1 MPQTVAFF
9 GRMWYN
15 IYDLILCTPT
25 KGLYRMDRILELL
38 ASLWEV
44 VSRAIISAFPL
55 LNTVII
61 LGAGC
66 LGMLLY
72 GHFKRSTR
80 DIIIKALGIAV
91 VLFAVSELWNS
102 FFVLQDGLI
111 ETEGTLLVVISLPM
125 GWLFGEAL
133 AIDRGL
139 GKLGLLLHRIFE
151 EKEPDLPGRGQKSEP
166 SPEELARLTLTREDR
181 ATGFIIAFTLCGFS
195 SLLFT
200 RFLEGRMND
209 DPIPMLIKLAF
220 DFVLV
225 FWLAAV
231 YGSGVPFAGLSVL
244 VSEGALGI
252 AYSVWGDFFTPKLTG
267 QLALV
272 GGMILLLGG
281 ISLCRG
287 KRFRA
292 ANLLPA
298 LFIPIIYTAVMEK
311 VETAVEEALD
321 KKKR

>member
-1 MPQTVAFF
+1 MNT
-9 GRMWYN
+9 
-15 IYDLILCTPT
+15 
-25 KGLYRMDRILELL
+25 ILELL
-38 ASLWEV
+38 TSLWDL
-44 VSRAIISAFPL
+44 VSRAIISAFPI

-61 LGAGC
+61 MGAGC

-72 GHFKRSTR
+72 GRFKSSVR

-91 VLFAVSELWNS
+91 VLFAISELWNS

-111 ETEGTLLVVISLPM
+111 ETEGTLLVVIALPM

-133 AIDRGL
+133 AIDQGL
-139 GKLGLLLHRIFE
+139 GKLGLLLHKIFE
-151 EKEPDLPGRGQKSEP
+151 EKEPEPVKGKGPKPEP
-166 SPEELARLTLTREDR
+166 SPEETARLVLTREDR

-200 RFLEGRMND
+200 RFLEGRIND

-225 FWLAAV
+225 FWLASV
-231 YGSGVPFAGLSVL
+231 YGSGVPFAGISVL

-252 AYSVWGDFFTPKLTG
+252 AYSVWGDFFTPKLLG

-272 GGMILLLGG
+272 GGMILLFGG

-292 ANLLPA
+292 ANLIPA
-298 LFIPIIYTAVMEK
+298 LFIPIIYTAVMDK
-311 VETAVEEALD
+311 VEAAVEDALD
-321 KKKR
+321 KKK

>member
-1 MPQTVAFF
+1 MNT
-9 GRMWYN
+9 
-15 IYDLILCTPT
+15 
-25 KGLYRMDRILELL
+25 ILELL
-38 ASLWEV
+38 NSLWGL
-44 VSRAIISAFPL
+44 VSRAVISAFPI

-61 LGAGC
+61 LGAGL

-72 GHFKRSTR
+72 GRWKRSTR
-80 DIIIKALGIAV
+80 DIIVKCIGIAV
-91 VLFAVSELWNS
+91 ILFAISELWS
-102 FFVLQDGLI
+102 KFFVLQDGLI
-111 ETEGTLLVVISLPM
+111 ETEGTLLVVVALLM

-133 AIDRGL
+133 TIDQGL

-151 EKEPDLPGRGQKSEP
+151 EKTPENQEAKLT
-166 SPEELARLTLTREDR
+166 PEEMARLTLTREDR

-195 SLLFT
+195 SLIFT
-200 RFLEGRMND
+200 RFLEGRIND

-220 DFVLV
+220 DALLV
-225 FWLAAV
+225 FWLASV
-231 YGSGVPFAGLSVL
+231 YGSGVPFAGIGVL
-244 VSEGALGI
+244 VSEGLLGI
-252 AYSVWGDFFTPKLTG
+252 AYSIWGDFFTPKLLG

-272 GGMILLLGG
+272 GGMILLFGG

-292 ANLLPA
+292 ANLIPA

-321 KKKR
+321 NKK